1 MYTAT
6 ELYDGSTWTSNPT
19 GLNTARRALGG
30 AGTQTAAL
38 AFGGAL
44 QAISSNRRM
53 DRCRS
58 SGNKNNYSKL
68 TGGKYGN
75 KNIHRS

>member
-1 MYTAT
+1 LDNIPASLEYSKN
-6 ELYDGSTWTSNPT
+6 D
-19 GLNTARRALGG
+19 LGG
-30 AGTQTAAL
+30 AGTTTAAL
-38 AFGGAL
+38 AFGGGYFQL
-44 QAISSNRRM
+44 YNSNRRM

-58 SGNKNNYSKL
+58 SSNKNNYSKL

>member
-1 MYTAT
+1 MM
-6 ELYDGSTWTSNPT
+6 ELVGQLILTSIR
-19 GLNTARRALGG
+19 TARYSLAG

-38 AFGGAL
+38 GFGGEGPPEFR
-44 QAISSNRRM
+44 SYRRM

-58 SGNKNNYSKL
+58 IRNKNNYSKL